1 MTEKTARKFV
11 LSIDID
17 VRWGDMDALAH
28 VNNAAYFVYFE
39 QARMAW
45 LEKLGDDAS
54 GCGPI
59 LAATSATFLKPV
71 EYPARITVQLYCGA
85 AGRSSLTQYYD
96 LVDRDNNDLIYAH
109 GEAVVVWID
118 QQTGKST
125 PLPDSLRA
133 MAANSKEIS

>member
-1 MTEKTARKFV
+1 MKATDRPRKHV

-28 VNNAAYFVYFE
+28 VNNAAFFTYFE

-45 LEKLGDDAS
+45 LEKHGRDFGDT
-54 GCGPI
+54 GPI

-71 EYPARITVQLYCGA
+71 VYPARLAVSLSCGV
-85 AGRSSLTQYYD
+85 AGRSSLTHFYD
-96 LVDRDNNDLIYAH
+96 VVDRDHPECVYAR
-109 GEAVVVWID
+109 GEGVIVWID
-118 QQTGKST
+118 RVTGQST

-133 MAANSKEIS
+133 TAAG